1 MKKVWSKE
9 PYSMLDREC
18 AEYFREH
25 PVFDRLLLGFR
36 EKYASYGTFSG
47 TVTLRNIRKDEVEGL
62 EGFFQRNYH
71 GQKSVSITAARF
83 LKALENSRFNGV
95 DPKAVLELY
104 FQEEMTGKKEQREEE
119 TKKWGQTFSELL
131 DICKDTPA
139 QEWARQMQQTREEG
153 FTYFMKRYRESG
165 GNMKDVWQ
173 ELLLGVRILNG
184 LPFRQESTEYL
195 AVFASMIT
203 GNPHAFDDG
212 TKGGQ
217 LLNLLIQW
225 CVKQQGIP
233 MERSGIFQTTQK
245 QQLYLA
251 AGILRDD
258 ISNYAMISGI
268 RAWKKNGEIHSG
280 MEGFWKEGEMVHV
293 PLSVLTKWKKVECPD
308 QTIYI
313 VENTSVY
320 AMLCREW
327 KGRKACM
334 CMNGQPRLSGLLLL
348 DLLAE
353 AGVKVYYAGDFD
365 PEGLLIAQKLK
376 AYYKDQLFYWHM
388 SVADYEKSKSKEPIT
403 EQRMHMLERIT
414 DTQLE
419 ETAAAVR
426 KGKTAGYQENI
437 WEDYVKGL

>member
-1 MKKVWSKE
+1 
-9 PYSMLDREC
+9 
-18 AEYFREH
+18 
-25 PVFDRLLLGFR
+25 
-36 EKYASYGTFSG
+36 
-47 TVTLRNIRKDEVEGL
+47 
-62 EGFFQRNYH
+62 
-71 GQKSVSITAARF
+71 
-83 LKALENSRFNGV
+83 
-95 DPKAVLELY
+95 
-104 FQEEMTGKKEQREEE
+104 MTGKKEQREEE
-119 TKKWGQTFSELL
+119 TKKWEQTFSELL

-139 QEWARQMQQTREEG
+139 QEWARQMQQAREEG

-165 GNMKDVWQ
+165 RNMKDVWQ

-280 MEGFWKEGEMVHV
+280 MEEFWKEGEMIHV
-293 PLSVLTKWKKVECPD
+293 PVSVLTKWKKVECPD

-313 VENTSVY
+313 VENPSVY

-353 AGVKVYYAGDFD
+353 AGVK
-365 PEGLLIAQKLK
+365 
-376 AYYKDQLFYWHM
+376 AYYKGQLFYWHM

-426 KGKTAGYQENI
+426 KEKTAGYQENI